1 MFEFIC
7 NTSPVQYLHQIGLLH
22 LLPELCKE
30 VIFPPA
36 VFTELD
42 NGKKSGMDLP
52 NLRRETWA
60 KHKEPASIRALPLIN
75 DLGPG
80 ETEVLMLA
88 LEADNP
94 LVILDD
100 RLAREAALHLNIKL
114 TGTLGILLD
123 TKKAG
128 LIDRVKPRV
137 EQLQAHGFR
146 LADHTRVAVLKLAG
160 ESS

>member
-1 MFEFIC
+1 MFKFIC
-7 NTSPVQYLHQIGLLH
+7 NTSPVQYLYQIGLLN

-30 VIFPPA
+30 VVFPPA

-42 NGKKSGMDLP
+42 NGKKYGMDLP
-52 NLRRETWA
+52 NLRREIWV
-60 KHKEPASIRALPLIN
+60 KHKEPVSIRALPLIN

-80 ETEVLMLA
+80 ETEMLMLA
-88 LEADNP
+88 LESDNP

-100 RLAREAALHLNIKL
+100 RLAREAALHLKIRL

-123 TKKAG
+123 AKKAG
-128 LIDRVKPRV
+128 LIDSIKPRID
-137 EQLQAHGFR
+137 QLQALGFR

-160 ESS
+160 ELS